1 MGCSATDDDEIA
13 LYLRLNIILTN
24 TASLMKIY
32 VIIINVMQEISN
44 IVIKILFWLDW
55 PIFIKLK
62 DGIVTLINARSVNGI
77 SLKII

>member
-1 MGCSATDDDEIA
+1 MGCSVTDDDEIA